1 MARFDFQ
8 ELVERLPLVVY
19 VDKLDD
25 KSSPLYVSPQIAQLM
40 GYSQE
45 EWLADADLFTN
56 CLHPDDR
63 DRVLADLV
71 DRNAGL
77 NPSRTMFLDYRLIA
91 RDGRVVWIRDDEI
104 VVDDGDGHP
113 AAAQGYMQDVT
124 ARRQDSIRLELL
136 VGILSLAAD
145 ETPPD
150 EIVAHAAQSLAGLF
164 GNVDVSYVERR
175 DEGGFWIRYTT
186 DKGRPEFW
194 NEVEWSADY
203 VKRIEQGP
211 IVIEDISKEAWLD
224 PVRDQLIARGVAS
237 SVDVPLFSNGVLS
250 GVLWFNSAS
259 PRTWGEHDVSVL
271 VDVAGQLAI
280 VLASA
285 RAREQRLVAERDLRS
300 RDAILQAVSRSAE
313 RFLVQRSLN
322 EGIVELMRVLGEATG
337 VTSAYVFEN
346 VKRDGPSDAH
356 SAARR
361 LGIGPEQFDG
371 RRPTARPCPAC
382 PPLPALGRGSGPR
395 RRRQQPH
402 L

>member
-1 MARFDFQ
+1 M
-8 ELVERLPLVVY
+8 Y
-19 VDKLDD
+19 
-25 KSSPLYVSPQIAQLM
+25 
-40 GYSQE
+40 
-45 EWLADADLFTN
+45 
-56 CLHPDDR
+56 
-63 DRVLADLV
+63 
-71 DRNAGL
+71 
-77 NPSRTMFLDYRLIA
+77 LDYRLIA
-91 RDGRVVWIRDDEI
+91 RDGRVVWVRDEEL
-104 VVDDGDGHP
+104 VVNDPDGRP
-113 AAAQGYMQDVT
+113 AAAHGYMQDVT

-186 DKGRPEFW
+186 DKGKPEFW

-203 VKRIEQGP
+203 VERIEQGP

-280 VLASA
+280 VLAGA
-285 RAREQRLVAERDLRS
+285 RARELRARRRTRPTQPRRDPPGRQPVRRALPRPAKRQRRDRRADARPRRGHGRHERVCLR
-300 RDAILQAVSRSAE
+300 E
-313 RFLVQRSLN
+313 RRARRPVH
-322 EGIVELMRVLGEATG
+322 
-337 VTSAYVFEN
+337 
-346 VKRDGPSDAH
+346 AH
-356 SAARR
+356 SPARR

-382 PPLPALGRGSGPR
+382 PPLPTLGRGSGPR

-402 L
+402 P